1 MQLGKYQL
9 VRKLASGGMA
19 EVFLAKA
26 AGPRGFEKT
35 LVLKRILPHLAE
47 DEAFVEMFLG
57 EAQLAARLDHPNV
70 VQIFDFGE
78 ADGSYFLAM
87 EYIDGPTLRRLIKRS
102 QELKQPLPAGV
113 CAKMVAAAA
122 EGLAFAHELADPETG
137 APLGLVH
144 RDISPENV
152 LVSRQGAVKVVDFGI
167 AKVAGQG
174 HRTQTGVVKGKVAY
188 MPPEQLQA
196 RPMDGRVDVYALGIV
211 LYELLTGRRP
221 FDATTDVGMMQ
232 AILFEPY
239 VPAVQRRPDLPEA
252 MQRILEKALA
262 KDRAER
268 YPDCRAFQ
276 ADLERFVVSLGEPVG
291 AYQIAR
297 LVAQVMEGVETMPPV
312 PTPAKGRETAELV
325 GAGREPPAK
334 EPGRRAAVTTP
345 MPGRVVGTAW
355 EPVSSRASM
364 EAPAVTASGN
374 DVPSS
379 RFDAATDPAT
389 PSAGSLL
396 AAASPEARSERSTW
410 FKPVEVSESGKAL
423 VTPRASRR
431 MAAGAVVLV
440 SMAGLAGGF
449 ALLGRSEKAAV
460 PVSPS
465 TPVARKDD
473 VPVKPLE
480 PEVTPV
486 VPEVRVE
493 PVAAGT
499 VDSGTPVV
507 VAEVKPTTGAPV
519 DARDGGQVV
528 EMTPPVP
535 PTPRPVVVAKPV
547 VASTNPPPVRRV
559 APPVRRELPKGKVE
573 FRVRPFGTVYL
584 DGKNLGQTPFAA
596 VEATEGSHQVRV
608 VNKDLGKDVTR
619 SFVVKAGQDNVFKLN
634 LAAE

>member
-78 ADGSYFLAM
+78 VDGSYFLAM
-87 EYIDGPTLRRLIKRS
+87 EYIDGPTLRRLVKRS
-102 QELKQPLPAGV
+102 MELKQPLPLGV

-122 EGLAFAHELADPETG
+122 EGLAFAHELSDPETG

-167 AKVAGQG
+167 AKVAGQS
-174 HRTQTGVVKGKVAY
+174 HRTATGVVKGKVAY

-211 LYELLTGRRP
+211 LYELLTGKRP
-221 FDATTDVGMMQ
+221 FEATTDVSMMQ
-232 AILFEPY
+232 AILFEPF
-239 VPAVQRRPDLPEA
+239 VPAVQRRPDLPES

-262 KDRAER
+262 KDREQR

-276 ADLERFVVSLGEPVG
+276 ADLERFVLSLGEPVG

-297 LVAQVMEGVETMPPV
+297 LVAQVMEGVEATPV
-312 PTPAKGRETAELV
+312 APTPAKGRVTAPV
-325 GAGREPPAK
+325 APAV
-334 EPGRRAAVTTP
+334 EATTTP
-345 MPGRVVGTAW
+345 MPGRVGTAW
-355 EPVSSRASM
+355 EPLASRSSM
-364 EAPAVTASGN
+364 EAPAVTASGH
-374 DVPSS
+374 DMPSS

-396 AAASPEARSERSTW
+396 AEASASRPSGVQKDSAARESLGAGAPGKPAEAAGFRWAKRAG
-410 FKPVEVSESGKAL
+410 VVVGGVVAVSVFGVLAGIAL
-423 VTPRASRR
+423 VSVGFGDPAPGNAS
-431 MAAGAVVLV
+431 APVVQNEAPL
-440 SMAGLAGGF
+440 
-449 ALLGRSEKAAV
+449 
-460 PVSPS
+460 
-465 TPVARKDD
+465 
-473 VPVKPLE
+473 VKPPE
-480 PEVTPV
+480 PKVTPP
-486 VPEVRVE
+486 VPEE
-493 PVAAGT
+493 PAAT
-499 VDSGTPVV
+499 ASQAVDSGTPAVV
-507 VAEVKPTTGAPV
+507 VEVRPSTEESV
-519 DARDGGQVV
+519 EARDAGVV
-528 EMTPPVP
+528 TEAA
-535 PTPRPVVVAKPV
+535 PTPRPAVAVKPV
-547 VASTNPPPVRRV
+547 STSTPAAPVRRV
-559 APPVRRELPKGKVE
+559 APAVRRELPKGRVE
-573 FRVRPFGTVYL
+573 FRVRPFGMVSL
-584 DGKNLGQTPFAA
+584 DGKPLGQTPFAA
-596 VEATEGSHQVRV
+596 VEATEGVHQVRV
-608 VNKDLGKDVTR
+608 VNKELGKDVTR
-619 SFVVKAGQDNVFKLN
+619 SFEVKAGQDNVFKLN

>member
-78 ADGSYFLAM
+78 VDGSYFLAM

-102 QELKQPLPAGV
+102 MELKQPLPLGV

-122 EGLAFAHELADPETG
+122 EGLAFAHELADAETG

-167 AKVAGQG
+167 AKVAGQS
-174 HRTQTGVVKGKVAY
+174 HRTATGVVKGKVAY

-211 LYELLTGRRP
+211 LYELLTGKRP
-221 FDATTDVGMMQ
+221 FDATTDVSMMQ
-232 AILFEPY
+232 AILFEPF

-262 KDRAER
+262 KDREQR
-268 YPDCRAFQ
+268 YADCRAFQ
-276 ADLERFVVSLGEPVG
+276 ADLERFVLSLGEPVG

-297 LVAQVMEGVETMPPV
+297 LVAQVMEGVEATPV
-312 PTPAKGRETAELV
+312 AHTPAKGRVTAPLAPVVE
-325 GAGREPPAK
+325 
-334 EPGRRAAVTTP
+334 AATTP
-345 MPGRVVGTAW
+345 MPHRAGTAW
-355 EPVSSRASM
+355 EPLASRSSM
-364 EAPAVTASGN
+364 EAPAVTASGH
-374 DVPSS
+374 DMPSS

-396 AAASPEARSERSTW
+396 RESGAPPPNVSKGAASEQ
-410 FKPVEVSESGKAL
+410 PVL
-423 VTPRASRR
+423 
-431 MAAGAVVLV
+431 AGAVRSPRRKLV
-440 SMAGLAGGF
+440 GVMVAVSVVGLAGGL
-449 ALLGRSEKAAV
+449 ALLGKGEEPSA
-460 PVSPS
+460 PVS
-465 TPVARKDD
+465 TPTLVARNDQA
-473 VPVKPLE
+473 PTTPRE
-480 PEVTPV
+480 PKVTPV
-486 VPEVRVE
+486 VPATRVE
-493 PVAAGT
+493 PVAAET
-499 VDSGTPVV
+499 VDSGTPAV
-507 VAEVKPTTGAPV
+507 VAEVKPATETASEVRDAGVVAEVVPAP
-519 DARDGGQVV
+519 R
-528 EMTPPVP
+528 TPVI
-535 PTPRPVVVAKPV
+535 AKPV
-547 VASTNPPPVRRV
+547 VASTSTPPVRR
-559 APPVRRELPKGKVE
+559 ALPKGRVE
-573 FRVRPFGTVYL
+573 FRVRPFGMVSL
-584 DGKNLGQTPFAA
+584 DGKPLGQTPFAA
-596 VEATEGSHQVRV
+596 VEATEGVHQVRV
-608 VNKDLGKDVTR
+608 VNRELGKDVTR
-619 SFVVKAGQDNVFKLN
+619 SFEVKAGQDNVFKLN

>member
-78 ADGSYFLAM
+78 VDGSYFLAM

-102 QELKQPLPAGV
+102 AELKQPLPPGV

-122 EGLAFAHELADPETG
+122 EGLAFAHELADAETG

-167 AKVAGQG
+167 AKVAGQS
-174 HRTQTGVVKGKVAY
+174 HRTATGVVKGKVAY

-211 LYELLTGRRP
+211 LYELLTGKRP
-221 FDATTDVGMMQ
+221 FEATTDVSMMQ
-232 AILFEPY
+232 AILFEPF

-262 KDRAER
+262 KDREQR

-276 ADLERFVVSLGEPVG
+276 ADLERFVLSLGEPVG

-297 LVAQVMEGVETMPPV
+297 LVAQVMEGGEAAPV
-312 PTPAKGRETAELV
+312 APTPAKGRV
-325 GAGREPPAK
+325 
-334 EPGRRAAVTTP
+334 AAPVALAPEAATTP
-345 MPGRVVGTAW
+345 MPPRVGTAW
-355 EPVSSRASM
+355 EPLASRSSM
-364 EAPAVTASGN
+364 QAPAVTASGN

-396 AAASPEARSERSTW
+396 RNSSRAQPQE
-410 FKPVEVSESGKAL
+410 EVSKVAVSEQPML
-423 VTPRASRR
+423 
-431 MAAGAVVLV
+431 AGAVRSPRRKLVGAMVAVSVL
-440 SMAGLAGGF
+440 GLAGGL
-449 ALLGRSEKAAV
+449 AVAGRGEKAAA
-460 PVSPS
+460 PASPS
-465 TPVARKDD
+465 TPVARTDD
-473 VPVKPLE
+473 APVKPPE
-480 PEVTPV
+480 PKVTPV
-486 VPEVRVE
+486 VPAARVE
-493 PVAAGT
+493 PVAAET
-499 VDSGTPVV
+499 VDSGTPAV
-507 VAEVKPTTGAPV
+507 VAEVKPATENDSEV
-519 DARDGGQVV
+519 RDAGVV
-528 EMTPPVP
+528 TEVA
-535 PTPRPVVVAKPV
+535 PTPRPTVAVKP
-547 VASTNPPPVRRV
+547 ATTSTVTPPVRRV
-559 APPVRRELPKGKVE
+559 ATPARRDLPKGKVE
-573 FRVRPFGTVYL
+573 FRVRPFGMVSL
-584 DGKNLGQTPFAA
+584 DGKPLGQTPFAA
-596 VEATEGSHQVRV
+596 VEATEGVHQVRV
-608 VNKDLGKDVTR
+608 VNKELGKDVTR
-619 SFVVKAGQDNVFKLN
+619 SFEVKAGQDNVFKLN

>member
-78 ADGSYFLAM
+78 VDGSYFLAM

-102 QELKQPLPAGV
+102 TELKQPLPPGV

-122 EGLAFAHELADPETG
+122 EGLAFAHELTDPETG

-152 LVSRQGAVKVVDFGI
+152 LVSRQGTVKVVDFGI
-167 AKVAGQG
+167 AKVAGQS
-174 HRTQTGVVKGKVAY
+174 HRTATGVVKGKVAY

-196 RPMDGRVDVYALGIV
+196 KAMDGRVDVYALGIV
-211 LYELLTGRRP
+211 LYELLTGKRP
-221 FDATTDVGMMQ
+221 FDATTDVSMMQ
-232 AILFEPY
+232 AILFEPF
-239 VPAVQRRPDLPEA
+239 VPAVTRRPDLPET

-262 KDRAER
+262 KDREQR

-276 ADLERFVVSLGEPVG
+276 ADLERFVLSLGEPVG
-291 AYQIAR
+291 AYQISR
-297 LVAQVMEGVETMPPV
+297 LVAQVMEGVEATPV
-312 PTPAKGRETAELV
+312 APTPAKGRVTA
-325 GAGREPPAK
+325 PAVD
-334 EPGRRAAVTTP
+334 AAKTP
-345 MPGRVVGTAW
+345 MPGRVGTAW
-355 EPVSSRASM
+355 APLAARSST
-364 EAPAVTASGN
+364 EAPAVAASGD

-396 AAASPEARSERSTW
+396 RESSGAALPPDGSKEAASEQP
-410 FKPVEVSESGKAL
+410 L
-423 VTPRASRR
+423 L
-431 MAAGAVVLV
+431 AGAVRSPRRKWVGALV
-440 SMAGLAGGF
+440 AVSALGLAGGL
-449 ALLGRSEKAAV
+449 AVAGRGEKAAT
-460 PVSPS
+460 PPSPAV
-465 TPVARKDD
+465 PVARKDD
-473 VPVKPLE
+473 APAKPPE
-480 PEVTPV
+480 PKVTPV
-486 VPEVRVE
+486 VPEARAE
-493 PVAAGT
+493 TVAAGEG
-499 VDSGTPVV
+499 DRGTPAV
-507 VAEVKPTTGAPV
+507 VAEAMPATERSAEVR
-519 DARDGGQVV
+519 DAGVV
-528 EMTPPVP
+528 TEVAL
-535 PTPRPVVVAKPV
+535 TPRPTVAAKPV
-547 VASTNPPPVRRV
+547 ATSTAVRRV
-559 APPVRRELPKGKVE
+559 ASPVRRELPRGKVE

-596 VEATEGSHQVRV
+596 VMATEGSHQVRV
-608 VNKDLGKDVTR
+608 VHRDLGKDVTR
-619 SFVVKAGQDNVFKLN
+619 AFEVKAGQDNVFKLN

>member
-47 DEAFVEMFLG
+47 DDAFVEMFLG

-78 ADGSYFLAM
+78 VDGSYFLAM
-87 EYIDGPTLRRLIKRS
+87 EYIDGPTLRRLVKRS
-102 QELKQPLPAGV
+102 TELKQPLPPGA

-122 EGLAFAHELADPETG
+122 EGLAFAHELSDPETG

-167 AKVAGQG
+167 AKVAGQS
-174 HRTQTGVVKGKVAY
+174 HRTATGVVKGKVAY

-221 FDATTDVGMMQ
+221 FDATTDVSMMQ
-232 AILFEPY
+232 AILFEPF

-252 MQRILEKALA
+252 MQRILERALA
-262 KDRAER
+262 KDREQR

-276 ADLERFVVSLGEPVG
+276 ADLERFVLSLGEPVG

-297 LVAQVMEGVETMPPV
+297 LVAQMMEGVETTPPA
-312 PTPAKGRETAELV
+312 PTPAKGRVTAPV
-325 GAGREPPAK
+325 APAA
-334 EPGRRAAVTTP
+334 EVATTP
-345 MPGRVVGTAW
+345 MPGRVGTAW
-355 EPVSSRASM
+355 EALSSRSSM
-364 EAPAVTASGN
+364 EAPAVTASQH
-374 DVPSS
+374 DMPSS

-396 AAASPEARSERSTW
+396 RESSRPQPQEVSKVAASEQ
-410 FKPVEVSESGKAL
+410 PVH
-423 VTPRASRR
+423 
-431 MAAGAVVLV
+431 AGAVRSPRRKLVGAMVAVSVL
-440 SMAGLAGGF
+440 GLAGGL
-449 ALLGRSEKAAV
+449 ALLGKGEQPAA
-460 PVSPS
+460 PVSTPA
-465 TPVARKDD
+465 PVARTDAATVK
-473 VPVKPLE
+473 VKPPE
-480 PEVTPV
+480 PKVTPV
-486 VPEVRVE
+486 VPATRVE
-493 PVAAGT
+493 PVAPET
-499 VDSGTPVV
+499 VDSGTPAV
-507 VAEVKPTTGAPV
+507 VAEVKPATENASEV
-519 DARDGGQVV
+519 RDAGVVTQVV
-528 EMTPPVP
+528 PA
-535 PTPRPVVVAKPV
+535 PRPTVAVKPAT
-547 VASTNPPPVRRV
+547 ASPVRRV
-559 APPVRRELPKGKVE
+559 ATPVRRDLPKGRVE
-573 FRVRPFGTVYL
+573 FRVRPFGMVSL
-584 DGKNLGQTPFAA
+584 DGKPLGQTPFAA
-596 VEATEGSHQVRV
+596 VEATEGVHQVRV
-608 VNKDLGKDVTR
+608 VNKELGKDVTR
-619 SFVVKAGQDNVFKLN
+619 AFEVKAGQDNVFKLN